1 MASVKENKKNG
12 KVISYKFTCCL
23 ARDAKGK
30 QIRRYCTWIPEEGLT
45 PKKERKAAERAA
57 EDWEQ
62 NLRNEYEKDL
72 LNPERAAFKEMAGS
86 KTDFGEFVLK
96 IWLPIC
102 IDNGEHKA
110 KTVSFYEDTAK
121 NVIKYFEGYS
131 LQSINTFA
139 LQKFFV
145 YLKKEK
151 GYSAQ
156 YRNHHYRILRMIF
169 SFAEKQRII
178 LENPMENIERPKLER
193 KNVDALSEDDAR
205 RFFAALETCPLEFRC
220 LLTLLVTAGLR
231 RGECVGLK
239 WSDFDKNKQTI
250 SIERN
255 VVYATKDGTIINTP
269 KTAKSIRTIPILKST
284 SDLLCQLKSERQEE
298 NPTAD
303 LENSFLFTSKNDIF
317 LPKNPDSVTRR
328 LKRFM
333 EANNLPDLSPHDLR
347 HSCATLLLGSG
358 ADIKSVQEILGH
370 AKASTTLDFYV
381 RSDMKQM
388 KAATEKMAMA
398 FGL

>member
-30 QIRRYCTWIPEEGLT
+30 QIRRYYTWIPEEGLT

-57 EDWEQ
+57 EAWEQ
-62 NLRNEYEKDL
+62 NLRIEYERDL
-72 LNPERAAFKEMAGS
+72 LNPERAALKEMAGS
-86 KTDFGEFVLK
+86 KIDFGEFVLK

-131 LQSINTFA
+131 LQSINTFS

-178 LENPMENIERPKLER
+178 LENPMENIERPKHER

-239 WSDFDKNKQTI
+239 WKDFDKNKQTI

-284 SDLLCQLKSERQEE
+284 ADLLCQLKSERQEK

-333 EANNLPDLSPHDLR
+333 KANNLPNLSPHDLR

-381 RSDMKQM
+381 RSDIKQM
-388 KAATEKMAMA
+388 KAATEKMAMV

>member
-1 MASVKENKKNG
+1 MASIKEKKKNN
-12 KVISYKFTCCL
+12 KIVSYKFICYL
-23 ARDAKGK
+23 GRDGKGN
-30 QIRRYCTWIPEEGLT
+30 QIRRCTTWHAPEGLSPT
-45 PKKERKAAERAA
+45 KERKVAEKAADA
-57 EDWEQ
+57 WEEEV
-62 NLRNEYEKDL
+62 RKEYERDL
-72 LNPERAAFKEMAGS
+72 QNPTRVTVKEIAS
-86 KTDFGEFVLK
+86 KRTNFGEFVMNV
-96 IWLPIC
+96 WFPIC
-102 IDNGEHKA
+102 VDNGEHKVRTIA
-110 KTVSFYEDTAK
+110 FYNQTAK
-121 NVIKYFEGYS
+121 SILRNFEGYTLQNMNS
-131 LQSINTFA
+131 LT
-139 LQKFFV
+139 LQRYFIS
-145 YLKKEK
+145 LKKEK

-156 YRNHHYRILRMIF
+156 YRHHQYRVLKMVF
-169 SFAEKQRII
+169 DFAVKQGII
-178 LENPMENIERPKLER
+178 SENPMENVDKPKLER
-193 KNVDALSEDDAR
+193 KKVDALSEEEAKA
-205 RFFAALETCPLEFRC
+205 FFAALEDAPLDLRC
-220 LLTLLVTAGLR
+220 ALTLMTTAGLR

-239 WSDFDKNKQTI
+239 WKDFDKNKQTI

-269 KTAKSIRTIPILKST
+269 KTTKSIRTIPILKST
-284 SDLLCQLKSERQEE
+284 ADLLCQLKSKRQEE

-381 RSDMKQM
+381 RSDIKQM
-388 KAATEKMAMA
+388 KAATEKMAMV

>member
-1 MASVKENKKNG
+1 MASIKENKKNG
-12 KVISYKFTCCL
+12 KVVSYKFTCCL

-30 QIRRYCTWIPEEGLT
+30 QIRRCTTWIPEAGLT

-57 EDWEQ
+57 EAWEQ

-72 LNPERAAFKEMAGS
+72 LNPERVALKELAGS
-86 KTDFGEFVLK
+86 KIDFGEFVLK
-96 IWLPIC
+96 IWFPIC

-131 LQSINTFA
+131 LQNINTFT

-145 YLKKEK
+145 YLNKEK

-169 SFAEKQRII
+169 AFATEQGII
-178 LENPMENIERPKLER
+178 SENPMENIERPKLER
-193 KNVDALSEDDAR
+193 KNVDALSEEDAR
-205 RFFAALETCPLEFRC
+205 RFFAVLETCPLEFRC

-239 WSDFDKNKQTI
+239 WSDFDKDRQTI
-250 SIERN
+250 SIKRN
-255 VVYATKDGTIINTP
+255 VVYATKSGTVINTP
-269 KTAKSIRTIPILKST
+269 KTPKSLRTIPIFKST
-284 SDLLCQLKSERQEE
+284 ADLLCQLKKERQGK
-298 NPTAD
+298 NPTVNIED
-303 LENSFLFTSKNDIF
+303 SFIFHSRFDIF
-317 LPKNPDSVTRR
+317 LPKSPDSVTRH
-328 LKRFM
+328 LKHFM
-333 EANNLPDLSPHDLR
+333 EENNLPDLSPHDLR
-347 HSCATLLLGSG
+347 HSCATLLLASG

-381 RSDMKQM
+381 KADIKQM
-388 KAATEKMAMA
+388 KAATEKMATA